1 MPDTLLAIVEDEN
14 GDEYLYEYAEEDL
27 TEYDDESGVLYLEI
41 EDGHEVALGEEEEID
56 EDDFEDC

>member
-14 GDEYLYEYAEEDL
+14 GDEYLYEYTEEDL
-27 TEYDDESGVLYLEI
+27 TEYDDEPGVLYLEI